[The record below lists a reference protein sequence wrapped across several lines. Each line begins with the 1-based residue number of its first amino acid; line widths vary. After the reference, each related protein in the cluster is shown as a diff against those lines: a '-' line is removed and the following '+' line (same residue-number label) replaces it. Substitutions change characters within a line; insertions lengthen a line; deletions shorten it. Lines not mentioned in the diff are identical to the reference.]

1 MDIEKLLPL
10 IKEKAI
16 LVLKYIGI
24 AVFVGICLFFVL
36 AILLFVSVF
45 ALNYKWNEVL
55 YVFASCVSL
64 MLLITLAIIHVRRA
78 VQMAFSDPEVLN
90 YGRKTDKEL
99 FTFLAQSCVV
109 AFLFALI
116 SFNIAW

>member
-1 MDIEKLLPL
+1 MNREKLLPL
-10 IKEKAI
+10 IKEITI

-24 AVFVGICLFFVL
+24 AVFVGICVAFMLPVLLYFGIFVL
-36 AILLFVSVF
+36 H
-45 ALNYKWNEVL
+45 YKWNEVL
-55 YVFASCVSL
+55 YVLASTVSL
-64 MLLITLAIIHVRRA
+64 MLLITLAIIHVRKA
-78 VQMAFSDPEVLN
+78 VQMAFSDPEILN
-90 YGRKTDKEL
+90 YERKTDKEL